1 MTTIADQRGRHGKQ
15 PRASAHGRWNRERLI
30 SSHGYARVRVGA
42 GHPLADPNGYAYEH
56 LLVWVS
62 AGRKRPGKDELLR
75 FDNGDKLDTRIENL
89 VLVTRAEHNRLK
101 NAAQMRDAHGRVM
114 SKAVT
119 RLVRAGAATV
129 RTVRR

>member
-1 MTTIADQRGRHGKQ
+1 MTDQRGRHGKQ
-15 PRASAHGRWNRERLI
+15 PRGSAHGRWNREKLI
-30 SSHGYARVRVGA
+30 SSHGYVKVRVGA
-42 GHPLADPNGYAYEH
+42 DHPLADPNGYAYEH

-62 AGRKRPGKDELLR
+62 ARRKRPGRDEVLR
-75 FDNGDKLDTRIENL
+75 FRNGDKLDTRLENL
-89 VLVTRAEHNRLK
+89 LLVSRADHNRMK
-101 NAAQMRDAHGRVM
+101 NEGQMRDDQGRVL

>member
-1 MTTIADQRGRHGKQ
+1 MKVSTAFLASR
-15 PRASAHGRWNRERLI
+15 PRASAHGRWNRADLI
-30 SSHGYARVRVGA
+30 SSHGYRKVRVGV

-62 AGRKRPGKDELLR
+62 AGRQRPAKDCVLR
-75 FDNGDKLDTRIENL
+75 FRNGDKLDTRIENL
-89 VLVTRAEHNRLK
+89 YVTTRAEHNRAK
-101 NAAQMRDAHGRVM
+101 NEQQGRDQLGRVL
-114 SKAVT
+114 SKGVT